1 MTKNEFRQ
9 SILPM
14 ASETIAL
21 LARNLLKKK
30 RKLQHLTNT
39 KWTYLKTSVCAL
51 TDGQIS
57 CFAAKCWTKC
67 ASMTQSFLRM
77 LYVLAVKSLSLLLFL
92 IYLCGLTLDFII
104 TDKRVS
110 RNILGVMV
118 VIILG
123 IILHKIMNHG

>member
-30 RKLQHLTNT
+30 RKLQHWTGTNLMCSRISA
-39 KWTYLKTSVCAL
+39 YAL

-57 CFAAKCWTKC
+57 CFAAKCWIKC
-67 ASMTQSFLRM
+67 AKATRSFLRM

-92 IYLCGLTLDFII
+92 IYLFGLILDFII
-104 TDKRVS
+104 TDKKVS

-118 VIILG
+118 VVILG
-123 IILHKIMNHG
+123 IIFHKIMAHG

>member
-30 RKLQHLTNT
+30 RKSQHLTNT
-39 KWTYLKTSVCAL
+39 KWTFSKISAYVS
-51 TDGQIS
+51 TDGRIS
-57 CFAAKCWTKC
+57 CFAAKCWIRCVSKTR
-67 ASMTQSFLRM
+67 SFLRM

-92 IYLCGLTLDFII
+92 IFLVGLTLDFII
-104 TDKRVS
+104 TDKKVS

-118 VIILG
+118 VVILG
-123 IILHKIMNHG
+123 IIFHKIMAHG

>member
-39 KWTYLKTSVCAL
+39 KWTYLRTSVCAL

-67 ASMTQSFLRM
+67 AKATQSFLRM
-77 LYVLAVKSLSLLLFL
+77 HYVLAVKSLSLSLFL
-92 IYLCGLTLDFII
+92 IYLVGLILDFII

-110 RNILGVMV
+110 RNMLGVMI
-118 VIILG
+118 VILLG
-123 IILHKIMNHG
+123 MIFHNLMQNE